1 MLETLIELLLA
12 VLGSYGFSYYLSLNG
27 NAFIS
32 ASFTPILFAAV
43 IFVMLRYEYNW
54 FNKMRES
61 MSVTSHMIFSGV
73 FSFVFSLS
81 LIWGGQLSSKGYT
94 SPGFLGKGFII
105 IISICL
111 GIALFPVFSELLFL
125 CRRLNFT
132 KIKASFVS
140 PALVFFA
147 SFICILL
154 LWIPVFLAYYPGI
167 LSYDFNRQS
176 ISILKGFAWYDSYQP
191 IIHTLLM
198 ALFFKIGSLLSSL
211 QLGMALY
218 SIFQMLVLSLA
229 LGYVCNLLYRLTDRL
244 WPVVVSILFFGLM
257 PIFSMMAISATKD
270 TIFTALFVCFIGLL
284 VEKTF
289 LDESGS
295 GYLDVFFAITG
306 ILLCMFRNNAI
317 YAIAAFMFIY
327 FFIVKGKEK
336 LKVLI
341 LSVFIIGLGFLSPI
355 LLQKAIGSEIYGSQ
369 AEAYSVIMQTVARVG
384 YLHGE
389 ELKENGL
396 YEDVNKLVN
405 EKIWERYMPNISDPV
420 KSWVT
425 AQNYETYWKD
435 NMPDVLK
442 TWLKIGRYYPNE
454 YIDGALETVRGYWYM
469 DDTSFATVL
478 HVDNNNLGVLYT
490 FNGSHSEVLPE
501 GIEYM
506 SYIPWLRNFLEYTI
520 ANNGILE
527 VPFIFNLFKPA
538 LYNWI
543 LLFGFCA
550 FLYFKRPKKALI
562 YVFPLTL
569 LLTHLLGPT
578 AIIRY
583 VLPIIASMP
592 ILIGLWV
599 HREPDEIKDI

>member
-27 NAFIS
+27 NVFVN
-32 ASFTPILFAAV
+32 ASFTTILFAAV
-43 IFVMLRYEYNW
+43 VFVMLRYEYNW
-54 FNKMRES
+54 FNKVRES
-61 MSVTSHMIFSGV
+61 MNVTSHMVFSGV

-81 LIWGGQLSSKGYT
+81 LIWGGQLASKGYT
-94 SPGFLGKGFII
+94 SPGFLGKGFIL
-105 IISICL
+105 IISVCL

-125 CRRLNFT
+125 LRRLNFT
-132 KIKASFVS
+132 KIKASFAS
-140 PALVFFA
+140 PLLVFFV
-147 SFICILL
+147 SFICIML
-154 LWIPVFLAYYPGI
+154 LWVPVFLAYYPGI

-176 ISILKGFAWYDSYQP
+176 ISILRGFAWYDSYQP

-198 ALFFKIGSLLSSL
+198 ALFFKIGSLFSSL

-218 SIFQMLVLSLA
+218 SLFQMLVLSLA

-289 LDESGS
+289 MDESGS
-295 GYLDVFFAITG
+295 GYLDVFFVITG

-317 YAIAAFMFIY
+317 YAIAAFMFVY

-336 LKVLI
+336 LKVLV
-341 LSVFIIGLGFLSPI
+341 LSLLIIGLGFASPI
-355 LLQKAIGSEIYGSQ
+355 LLQKAIGSELYGSK
-369 AEAYSVIMQTVARVG
+369 AETYSLIMQTVARVG
-384 YLHGE
+384 NIHGDELE
-389 ELKENGL
+389 EKGL
-396 YEDVNKLVN
+396 YEDVDKLVK
-405 EKIWERYMPNISDPV
+405 EKIWERYLPNIADPV
-420 KSWVT
+420 KAWVT
-425 AQNYETYWKD
+425 VQNYDSYWED

-454 YIDGALETVRGYWYM
+454 YIDGALETVRGYWYV
-469 DDTSFATVL
+469 DDLSFATVL
-478 HVDNNNLGVLYT
+478 QENGNSLGLLHT
-490 FNGSHSEVLPE
+490 LNRSHSEDLPE
-501 GIEYM
+501 GIENT
-506 SYIPWLRNFLEYTI
+506 SYIPWLRDMLEYYI
-520 ANNGILE
+520 ANNGIIKI
-527 VPFIFNLFKPA
+527 PFIFNLFKPA
-538 LYNWI
+538 VYNWI
-543 LLFGFCA
+543 LLFGFFA

-562 YVFPLTL
+562 YVFPITL